1 MNRYEIQSHCSRM
14 LVKPYSICEQIR
26 LSIVMKL
33 YFYLTGSLALTSTAH
48 KLPTCIPTRSIANS
62 GLRGCVRKLPNSNAA
77 ITQWSMLFLLVE
89 QRAAPPLLPSVELIT
104 LFKYLTWLLSG
115 LKGRKSHML

>member
-48 KLPTCIPTRSIANS
+48 MYTLHLLDCKLRPQ
-62 GLRGCVRKLPNSNAA
+62 GLRSETAEFKRRY
-77 ITQWSMLFLLVE
+77 FLVE
-89 QRAAPPLLPSVELIT
+89 YVIS
-104 LFKYLTWLLSG
+104 FS
-115 LKGRKSHML
+115 